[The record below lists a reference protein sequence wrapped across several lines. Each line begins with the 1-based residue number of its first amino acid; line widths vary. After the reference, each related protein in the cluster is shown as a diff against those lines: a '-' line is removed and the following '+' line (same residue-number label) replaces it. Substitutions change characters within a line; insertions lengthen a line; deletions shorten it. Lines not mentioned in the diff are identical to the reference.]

1 MRIRRLKQPWIEGL
15 LVATLATAL
24 SGWAQAA
31 ETERID
37 ALEEK
42 VDELTKEIR
51 RLESNSAVP
60 EEREEKVDVEE
71 LEEKVDVLAEEMG
84 RLKSIFTVPEDE
96 ALTSFYGLGPAASKV
111 YKRDH
116 GLSIGGYGEV
126 RLRHFTNTKDDNQDD
141 IFDAVRAVLYVG
153 YKFNDNGVMNSE
165 FEFEHAG
172 TGGSGSV
179 STEFLT
185 LDYLHCDELN
195 LRAGLVLVPMGFVN
209 EMHEPTVYY
218 GAERPEVERLIIP
231 STWRENGAGVF
242 GTIADRVHYRM
253 YAINSMKG
261 EKFSSSGLRSGR
273 QKGSKALANDFA
285 FVGRIDVD
293 VADGLLFGGSVYVGQ
308 TGQEQDF
315 MGSDG
320 VTRNLPDALL
330 TLYEL
335 HAQYKAHGLSLRGLW
350 TQAFIDEAGN
360 LSRVLELGMSEAIAN
375 RMYGYYLEAAY
386 DILPL
391 FMPDT
396 RASLEPYFRFE
407 NYDTQARVPDGFTK
421 DRSKNVELYVAGL
434 QFKPIPQVVFK
445 VDYRR
450 FDVRKGHK
458 ADQVQALVGYAF

>member
-1 MRIRRLKQPWIEGL
+1 
-15 LVATLATAL
+15 
-24 SGWAQAA
+24 
-31 ETERID
+31 
-37 ALEEK
+37 
-42 VDELTKEIR
+42 
-51 RLESNSAVP
+51 
-60 EEREEKVDVEE
+60 
-71 LEEKVDVLAEEMG
+71 
-84 RLKSIFTVPEDE
+84 
-96 ALTSFYGLGPAASKV
+96 
-111 YKRDH
+111 
-116 GLSIGGYGEV
+116 
-126 RLRHFTNTKDDNQDD
+126 
-141 IFDAVRAVLYVG
+141 
-153 YKFNDNGVMNSE
+153 
-165 FEFEHAG
+165 
-172 TGGSGSV
+172 
-179 STEFLT
+179 
-185 LDYLHCDELN
+185 
-195 LRAGLVLVPMGFVN
+195 
-209 EMHEPTVYY
+209 
-218 GAERPEVERLIIP
+218 
-231 STWRENGAGVF
+231 
-242 GTIADRVHYRM
+242 
-253 YAINSMKG
+253 
-261 EKFSSSGLRSGR
+261 
-273 QKGSKALANDFA
+273 
-285 FVGRIDVD
+285 
-293 VADGLLFGGSVYVGQ
+293 
-308 TGQEQDF
+308 

-360 LSRVLELGMSEAIAN
+360 LSRVLELGMSKAIAN